1 MRNVT
6 CSGFHGSSGLDD
18 VLRPPRFCNKEPILC
33 LRLLPCP
40 CPSCILREEERDPE
54 RPSTF
59 LPPCFVADSHVR
71 ARENTWA
78 ETQQNSPAHFK
89 GGAGSAAPPQLMAS
103 IADRLKRKREKK
115 QEEEEE
121 GEEFV
126 KEKTMR
132 MEPLPS
138 PFMLVKICNY

>member
-1 MRNVT
+1 MKTRVKT
-6 CSGFHGSSGLDD
+6 
-18 VLRPPRFCNKEPILC
+18 
-33 LRLLPCP
+33 
-40 CPSCILREEERDPE
+40 
-54 RPSTF
+54 STF
-59 LPPCFVADSHVR
+59 LPPCFEADSHVR

-78 ETQQNSPAHFK
+78 ETLQNSHAHFK

-121 GEEFV
+121 EEEEEFV

-138 PFMLVKICNY
+138 PFMLVKIFNY